1 METYRKP
8 KKITIKFF
16 LNQLLEP
23 AINDKG
29 KESYPLYIQIT
40 YNRKNMQLKSKYAEY
55 YYSLSEVK
63 PALMEFEEKV
73 LRKIIFYEAAQTED
87 DYDLKGLKRKYDV
100 YSYSIHQAVEDYLKP
115 RLRLAVLKTNDELA
129 NVLDFNSALATVPR
143 LLAAARRLFPGFDR
157 HLGTRLEGEL
167 GAYSQFLQLDKVR
180 LFTYTFPTVIDW
192 IDSSYQEVL
201 DKKLNTIYNE
211 HAIYQK
217 QIPSLIEHAVTEKLS
232 QLEQ

>member
-55 YYSLSEVK
+55 YYNLSEVK
-63 PALMEFEEKV
+63 PGLMDFEEKV
-73 LRKIIFYEAAQTED
+73 LRKIITYEAAQTGE
-87 DYDLKGLKRKYDV
+87 DYDLKGLKKKYDV
-100 YSYSIHQAVEDYLKP
+100 YSYSIHQTIEDYLKP
-115 RLRLAVLKTNDELA
+115 KLRMAVLKTNDELA
-129 NVLDFNSALATVPR
+129 NVLSFNSSLATVPR

-157 HLGTRLEGEL
+157 HLGNRLEDEL
-167 GAYSQFLQLDKVR
+167 AAYSQFLQLEKAP
-180 LFTYTFPTVIDW
+180 LFIYTFPTVIDW
-192 IDSSYQEVL
+192 VDGSYKEVL
-201 DKKLNTIYNE
+201 DKKLNTIYKENPSYRKD
-211 HAIYQK
+211 IL
-217 QIPSLIEHAVTEKLS
+217 SLIENAMTEKLK

>member
-55 YYSLSEVK
+55 YYSLSEGK

-73 LRKIIFYEAAQTED
+73 LRKIIFHEAAHTED

-100 YSYSIHQAVEDYLKP
+100 YSYSIHQVIEDYLKP

-143 LLAAARRLFPGFDR
+143 LLAAGRRLFPGFDR
-157 HLGTRLEGEL
+157 HLGNRLEGEL
-167 GAYSQFLQLDKVR
+167 AAYSQFLQLDKAP
-180 LFTYTFPTVIDW
+180 LLTYTFPTVIDW
-192 IDSSYQEVL
+192 VDGSYQMEL
-201 DKKLNTIYNE
+201 DRKLNTIYKE
-211 HAIYQK
+211 HPNYRKHIL
-217 QIPSLIEHAVTEKLS
+217 SLIEHAMTEKLK
-232 QLEQ
+232 QLDQ